1 MENDLFKSSVIS
13 AQPKDGLHIKCIS
26 LDGNLVP
33 SKFDDSKLT
42 PSQAKQLI
50 DKYAFSTKCHIDEL
64 REQNSAK
71 VKKARILPESK
82 QAVTAVGSEETIYS
96 IGHCGLFAAV
106 LIAYNN
112 PTGNYE
118 RLVFFKHS
126 SILTLFVFP
135 QEIVMSIVSYFCVDF
150 LLSSLIARANCS

>member
-1 MENDLFKSSVIS
+1 MENNRSKVPVINT
-13 AQPKDGLHIKCIS
+13 KTEDGLYIKCIS
-26 LDGNLVP
+26 LDSNLVP
-33 SKFDDSKLT
+33 SKFDDSMLT

-96 IGHCGLFAAV
+96 IGDCGLFAAV
-106 LIAYNN
+106 LTAYNN
-112 PTGNYE
+112 HWKLRTSPDDWW
-118 RLVFFKHS
+118 
-126 SILTLFVFP
+126 
-135 QEIVMSIVSYFCVDF
+135 FCVVKRVACTVNQKYLF
-150 LLSSLIARANCS
+150 